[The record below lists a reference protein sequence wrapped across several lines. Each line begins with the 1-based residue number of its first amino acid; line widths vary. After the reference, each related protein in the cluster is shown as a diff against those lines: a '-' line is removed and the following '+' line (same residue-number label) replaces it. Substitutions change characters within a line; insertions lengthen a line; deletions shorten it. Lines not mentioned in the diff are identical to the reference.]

1 MIIYASFVKFI
12 SKDKCM
18 TGLTILFTMDMQ
30 NFSEIEQKIKV
41 SMLPAPAGNMLTP
54 FISCPI
60 WFKNILIPD

>member
-1 MIIYASFVKFI
+1 MYSFVKLIF
-12 SKDKCM
+12 KDNYM
-18 TGLTILFTMDMQ
+18 IGLTILFKMDMQ
-30 NFSEIEQKIKV
+30 NFSKIEQNIKV